1 MEKILDN
8 RYYDLII
15 HNSMVPSFDSGNNI
29 TVLNET
35 HSLLHIQKSS
45 MDPCDL
51 GRQPYDSFPS
61 LFTLSSKVSMER
73 SGISNIQRVPQLGL
87 FGSGII
93 IGVVDT
99 GIDYLHQAF
108 RNQDGTTR
116 ILSIWDQTE
125 GSGRPPN
132 DFTFG
137 SEYGE
142 NHINTALRSENPLSI
157 VPTTDPY
164 VHGTAITSVIAGS
177 PNQQHFFTGVVPRSR
192 LVVVKLKEAKKNLKD
207 VFFVSENAL
216 CYQESDVMLGI
227 RYLISV
233 ARRLSRP
240 IVICIALGSSQGG
253 HDGNSPLSIY
263 LNHLTAMHKT
273 NAVVA
278 SGNEGNRGR
287 HYFHNCIEDPFEH
300 SFDLNAGQ
308 YDKKFFMEIWPF
320 PPGRISIQISSPSGE
335 TIGTISRPAS
345 DCGKFTFSR
354 SKTVVW
360 INNILLEGDSGDHLI
375 LVRFDNPVPGV
386 WNFRLKNME
395 SSPFSFHCWLPS
407 GDMISNETYFSL
419 SDPDTTITAPGN
431 ARLPLTVTAYNQF
444 DDTILEESGRG
455 YTRSNQIAPD
465 ITAPGYRIPC
475 AIPGNEYGTI
485 TGTGAAAAHGSGAAA
500 MVVEWGFCKGNLTTL
515 TGNQVNRMII
525 RGAQRSHELVYPN
538 NIWGYGILDLY
549 ELFKRITVF

>member
-29 TVLNET
+29 TNLNET
-35 HSLLHIQKSS
+35 HSLLHIKKSN
-45 MDPCDL
+45 MEPCDL

-61 LFTLSSKVSMER
+61 LFTLSSKVGMER
-73 SGISNIQRVPQLGL
+73 SGINSIQRVPQLGL

-99 GIDYLHQAF
+99 GIDYLHPAF

-137 SEYGE
+137 SEYSE
-142 NHINTALRSENPLSI
+142 NHINTALRSEIPLSI

-164 VHGTAITSVIAGS
+164 LHGTAITSIISGS
-177 PNQQHFFTGVVPRSR
+177 PNEQYSFTGIVPRSR

-207 VFFVSENAL
+207 VFFVQENSL
-216 CYQESDVMLGI
+216 CYQESDIILGI

-233 ARRLSRP
+233 SKRLNRP
-240 IVICIALGSSQGG
+240 IIICVALGSSQGS
-253 HDGNSPLSIY
+253 HDGNGPISTY
-263 LNHLTAMHKT
+263 LNNLTAMPKI
-273 NAVVA
+273 NVVVA
-278 SGNEGNRGR
+278 GGNEGNRGR
-287 HYFHNCIEDPFEH
+287 HYFHNCTNFPFEQT
-300 SFDLNAGQ
+300 FNLQVGQ
-308 YDKKFFMEIWPF
+308 YDQKFFMEIWPF
-320 PPGRISIQISSPSGE
+320 PPRGISIQISSPTGE
-335 TIGTISRPAS
+335 IIDTTSLPAS
-345 DCGKFTFSR
+345 DCLKFSFSQ
-354 SKTVVW
+354 SETVVW

-375 LVRFDNPVPGV
+375 LVRFDNMIPGT
-386 WNFRLKNME
+386 WSFKLINTE
-395 SSPFSFHCWLPS
+395 SDSFSFHCWLPS
-407 GDMISNETYFSL
+407 GDMISNETYFHL
-419 SDPDTTITAPGN
+419 PDQSTTITAPGN
-431 ARLPLTVTAYNQF
+431 SRLPLTVSAYNQF
-444 DDTILEESGRG
+444 NDTILEESGRG
-455 YTRSNQIAPD
+455 YTRSNHITPD
-465 ITAPGYRIPC
+465 VTAPGYRIPC

-500 MVVEWGFCKGNLTTL
+500 MVVEWGFCKGNLTTV

-525 RGAQRSHELVYPN
+525 RGAQRNHELIYPN
-538 NIWGYGILDLY
+538 HIWGYGILDLY
-549 ELFKRITVF
+549 ELFKRMTVF